1 MQIPTQR
8 YCSSSLMVRGAFH
21 GGVFHPPQG
30 NGGENIGTRG
40 IVGTRPNS
48 DFINGTKTAKA
59 QAIAV
64 VHFADIDAGR
74 GDHSDEHEAMLLIT
88 HHFDSLKGFV
98 ATDAGED
105 DEIMTLVT
113 GT

>member
-21 GGVFHPPQG
+21 GGIFHPPQG
-30 NGGENIGTRG
+30 NGGENIGTRD

-48 DFINGTKTAKA
+48 DFIHGTKTAKA

-64 VHFADIDAGR
+64 VHLADIDAGR
-74 GDHSDEHEAMLLIT
+74 GDHSDEHEAMLLVA
-88 HHFDSLKGFV
+88 HHFHGLDGFV
-98 ATDAGED
+98 AADSGEHGQMQTPVAGS
-105 DEIMTLVT
+105 
-113 GT
+113 